1 MTLQPDIPAT
11 GPLLGSAPNPAIGP
25 TVRPVGLPDTP
36 DGGPSSTRAGTGPG
50 EAQSP
55 ADPPLSASGP
65 GHGPDHAHLD
75 RLARAATKMGRAI
88 VEIAG
93 HLDALEDQSQQQA
106 TALAQL
112 RDGAGRVVQSNASA
126 METLTKVSGAI
137 SQMLDTLRA
146 TGAQMQATALTTEEV
161 ITWVLTLDDR
171 ARGVQVTL
179 DAVEK
184 DNEQI
189 AAIAAQVNM
198 LAINAKIEAARAGEA
213 GKGFAVVADA
223 INELSRHTGHAAKD
237 IAGNVSTLTGWIG
250 RLQAESGDFARKAE
264 EMRSAGQDTGI
275 KLSETLEIAGAVNE
289 RTTLITSDSSTAGEA
304 LQGFAPRI
312 ARITESIAEGTRGV
326 AEAHRHVENLIETSE
341 QLVQDSVAI
350 GGTSDD
356 QIFITDVQARA
367 ARIAAAFEAALDAG
381 RITPDQ
387 LFDTTYAEVRGSNP
401 PQFTTRY
408 TTLTDALLPEIQEP
422 ALKLD
427 SRVVF
432 CAAVDRNG
440 YLPTHNR
447 PFSQMQGPDPVW
459 NTANCRNRR
468 IFDDRV
474 GLKAGR
480 NTDPFLLQVY
490 RRDMGGG
497 QHVTMKDL
505 SAPIFVQGRHW
516 GGLRLAYRF

>member
-1 MTLQPDIPAT
+1 MTLVTDLPPPGSRGAPPVLPPD
-11 GPLLGSAPNPAIGP
+11 AP
-25 TVRPVGLPDTP
+25 GLPGA
-36 DGGPSSTRAGTGPG
+36 GGPGA
-50 EAQSP
+50 AQ
-55 ADPPLSASGP
+55 DLE
-65 GHGPDHAHLD
+65 HLN

-93 HLDALEDQSQQQA
+93 HLNALEEQSKDQA

-126 METLTKVSGAI
+126 MDTLGKVSGAI
-137 SQMLDTLRA
+137 SQMLETLTA
-146 TGAQMQATALTTEEV
+146 TGQQMREATETAEEV
-161 ITWVLTLDDR
+161 ITWVLTLDER
-171 ARGVQVTL
+171 SRGVQVTL

-223 INELSRHTGHAAKD
+223 INELSRHTGNAAKD

-250 RLQAESGDFARKAE
+250 QLQEESGAFALKAT
-264 EMRSAGQDTGI
+264 EMRSAGKDTSRQ
-275 KLSETLEIAGAVNE
+275 LDETVETARAVNE
-289 RTTLITSDSSTAGEA
+289 RTRLIAGDATTAGEA

-312 ARITESIAEGTRGV
+312 ARITESIATGAQGV
-326 AEAHRHVENLIETSE
+326 AAAHQHVESLIETSE

-350 GGTSDD
+350 GGITDD
-356 QIFITDVQARA
+356 RLFIEDVQARA
-367 ARIAAAFEAALDAG
+367 ARVAEAFEAALAHG
-381 RITPDQ
+381 RITLDQ
-387 LFDTTYAEVRGSNP
+387 LFDRSYAEVRGSNP
-401 PQFTTRY
+401 PQFTTRF

-447 PFSQMQGPDPVW
+447 QFSQMQGADPVW

-480 NTDPFLLQVY
+480 NTEPFLLQVY

-497 QHVTMKDL
+497 RYITMKDL
-505 SAPIFVQGRHW
+505 SAPIVVQGRHW